1 MKFHFA
7 ILLLFFF
14 VLIFP
19 VSAQEFCV
27 PDGICDSFCSSS
39 FPDPDCPGGGTGTK
53 PPGGGGTGTKP
64 PEGQGFTLQNP
75 IQAENFTEV
84 MRRVANIAA
93 LIGLP
98 IVVIMIIWTGAQ
110 FVFAGGDEKKLTAAK
125 QSFYWTIIGALL
137 VLGAFVIAAAIE
149 NFARQL

>member
-1 MKFHFA
+1 MKFHLA
-7 ILLLFFF
+7 VLLFFF
-14 VLIFP
+14 VIFIFP
-19 VSAQEFCV
+19 ASAQES
-27 PDGICDSFCSSS
+27 GGR
-39 FPDPDCPGGGTGTK
+39 PGTQ
-53 PPGGGGTGTKP
+53 PPGGSPGTQP
-64 PEGQGFTLQNP
+64 PGSIGCDPKTSLCNP
-75 IQAENFTEV
+75 IQAESFTEV
-84 MRRVANIAA
+84 IRRVANIAA

-125 QSFYWTIIGALL
+125 QSFFWTIIGALL

>member
-1 MKFHFA
+1 MKFHLA

-14 VLIFP
+14 IFIFP
-19 VSAQEFCV
+19 VSAKEFCV

-53 PPGGGGTGTKP
+53 PP
-64 PEGQGFTLQNP
+64 EGQGFTLQNP
-75 IQAENFTEV
+75 IQAESFTEV

-98 IVVIMIIWTGAQ
+98 IVVIMFIWTGAQ

-125 QSFYWTIIGALL
+125 QSFFWTIIGALL
-137 VLGAFVIAAAIE
+137 VLGAYVIAAAIE

>member
-1 MKFHFA
+1 MKVVFSLFLIG
-7 ILLLFFF
+7 ILSLVF
-14 VLIFP
+14 VP
-19 VSAQEFCV
+19 AVSFGQQQ
-27 PDGICDSFCSSS
+27 
-39 FPDPDCPGGGTGTK
+39 GGGQ
-53 PPGGGGTGTKP
+53 GGGQQGGGQTGGQQGG
-64 PEGQGFTLQNP
+64 GQGFTLQNP

-137 VLGAFVIAAAIE
+137 VLGAYVIAAAIE